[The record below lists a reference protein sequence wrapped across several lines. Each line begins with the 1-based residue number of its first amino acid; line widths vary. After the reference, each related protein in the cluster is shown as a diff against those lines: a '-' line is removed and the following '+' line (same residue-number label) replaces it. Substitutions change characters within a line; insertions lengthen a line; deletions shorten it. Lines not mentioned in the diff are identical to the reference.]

1 MIDNNENGNKINEKR
16 EPGHEDRELTG
27 VSERDQR
34 RGQEEEQN
42 ELRVTNGWWG
52 EDWWSCLGR
61 VIMYNTI

>member
-1 MIDNNENGNKINEKR
+1 MMIDNNENGNKINEKR

-42 ELRVTNGWWG
+42 ELRVTNG
-52 EDWWSCLGR
+52 
-61 VIMYNTI
+61 